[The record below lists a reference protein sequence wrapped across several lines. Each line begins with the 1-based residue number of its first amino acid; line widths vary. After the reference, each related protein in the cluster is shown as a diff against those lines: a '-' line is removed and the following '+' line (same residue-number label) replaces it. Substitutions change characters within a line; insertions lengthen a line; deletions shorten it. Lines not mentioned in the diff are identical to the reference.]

1 MTINVT
7 GQVLYGT
14 HAADNLGPGFG
25 DDVYMMTADN
35 NVTDTINGGRGSD
48 TVDYSQS
55 SIGVTIRLT
64 DPALLTGV
72 SGGTVETDFPTFQL
86 NPVTHQ
92 FSFFEHHQVLANLTS
107 IENATGSDLNDTL
120 IGNSGNNVLKGGGG
134 IDTLTGGGGDDTFVF
149 SHLSDS
155 PAVPLGAGFYNS
167 VDYITDFATGHDHID
182 LRGLAN
188 ETTGH
193 VPLDFV
199 DHFTGAA
206 GQVTAGFMSDGSDK
220 GTGFMVVADL
230 NGDQAP
236 DFEIFVHMSE
246 SHVRPAESDF
256 ILA

>member
-14 HAADNLGPGFG
+14 HTTDNLGPGFG
-25 DDVYMMTADN
+25 DDVYMMTADDHI
-35 NVTDTINGGRGSD
+35 TDTIDGGRGSD

-55 SIGVTIRLT
+55 SIGVTITLT
-64 DPALLTGV
+64 DPTFLKGA
-72 SGGTVETDFPTFQL
+72 SGGTVETDFPTFQFDPINHKL
-86 NPVTHQ
+86 
-92 FSFFEHHQVLANLTS
+92 SFFEHHQVVANLTS

-134 IDTLTGGGGDDTFVF
+134 VDVMTGGGGDDTFVF

-167 VDYITDFATGHDHID
+167 VDYITDFTPGHDHID

-188 ETTGH
+188 ETTGQ
-193 VPLDFV
+193 VPLTFV

-206 GQVTAGFMSDGSDK
+206 GQVGAAFMSDGTDK

-230 NGDQAP
+230 NGDHTP
-236 DFEIFVHMSE
+236 DFEIFVHTTE
-246 SHVRPAESDF
+246 SHVHLQASDF
-256 ILA
+256 LL